1 MVSAPE
7 LDTHA
12 EIGDVQAIHEQE
24 KANHFNWNIPT
35 AEDVI

>member
-7 LDTHA
+7 LDTRA
-12 EIGDVQAIHEQE
+12 KIGGVQTIHEQE